1 MKRIHTFALL
11 TTIQIAA
18 VFPAFSQTGT
28 AATSFTPL
36 DMDSG
41 NRLLFN
47 IREEFATSNTF
58 DSLFLSTI
66 EEKPSEAF
74 PTALSACPE
83 QMEML
88 DGGTAVLIRNRY
100 GNTKINLKKNTVEWT
115 ANQEKAASSYSRTS
129 PASASPDGKWLCFL
143 RPAENLG
150 AQIILQNTANGKEV
164 VLSDECRNEYDR
176 IPVKWAPDSKTV
188 LFEKNGIIYFATPE
202 SMFRPLVLSD
212 DMRIIGSGS
221 INCVSWTNEK
231 FMLYV
236 HDDIIYK
243 IYENELYNRTMYA
256 PVVGYG
262 TIVARL
268 PYLFDSGRDKLWA
281 SQDGKSF
288 VTITG
293 QNIVTYFSCVQQGL
307 YFATVNAMFPIPASE
322 GSVVDSFVYWSM
334 DKKPYLWVES
344 IGYENGG
351 RTSSAY
357 SIEKNAALKARA
369 KNAGLPKV
377 SPDGKKIA
385 FASDSSFYVYDFSS
399 WKKTAE
405 YTSQAVK
412 SFCWR
417 NSSSIILGG
426 NSTICEWNCSNLK
439 ENFLYLSSAKTAC
452 FSGEKILAND
462 SSRWYEYIPETGTWK
477 ETTQSGKKQNSTVSN
492 GRYRAYSAGSYIN
505 IRSLSGSLQTYPLFA
520 SDVQTKKASKKIAIV
535 FDAMENADGLAKVLS
550 DIEKFGIKTTFFVNG
565 EFIRRYPLET
575 KQLAFADI
583 ECASGFYSSADLLSP
598 MFGIDESFIKRGL
611 ARNEDEFLA
620 ATGKEL
626 SLLWHAPNYKSN
638 EMMRN
643 AGSESGYTYV
653 DATPVNISTS
663 STSIIQD
670 VVDSLRDGKIISLTV
685 GKNTG
690 KENTYLTEH
699 LDLLFSTI
707 LNAGWEI
714 CPVQEL
720 IKR

>member
-1 MKRIHTFALL
+1 MKKNPASVLFAAIQL
-11 TTIQIAA
+11 TAAFSVFAQTGAA
-18 VFPAFSQTGT
+18 VN
-28 AATSFTPL
+28 SFIPL
-36 DMDSG
+36 DIDSD

-47 IREEFATSNTF
+47 IREDFSSNKF
-58 DSLFLSTI
+58 DSLFLSKI
-66 EEKPSEAF
+66 EEKPSQAF
-74 PTALSACPE
+74 PTELTACPE
-83 QMEML
+83 QMELL
-88 DGGTAVLIRNRY
+88 DGGSSVLIRNRY
-100 GNTKINLKKNTVEWT
+100 GSTRINMKKNTVEWT
-115 ANQEKAASSYSRTS
+115 ANQEKSASYSGAS

-143 RPAENLG
+143 RASG
-150 AQIILQNTANGKEV
+150 KMGSQIILQDASNGREA
-164 VLSDECRNEYDR
+164 VLCDECRNEYDR

-188 LFEKNGIIYFATPE
+188 LYEKNGMVYFATPE
-202 SMFRPLVLSD
+202 SMFRPLILSEE
-212 DMRIIGSGS
+212 MRVIGSGS
-221 INCVSWTNEK
+221 INCVSWTKEK

-243 IYENELYNRTMYA
+243 IYENELYNRAMYA

-268 PYLFDSGRDKLWA
+268 PYLFDCERDRLWA

-307 YFATVNAMFPIPASE
+307 YFATVNSMFPIPASE
-322 GSVVDSFVYWSM
+322 GSVVDASVFWNK

-344 IGYENGG
+344 IGYDNGG
-351 RTSSAY
+351 RSSSAY
-357 SIEKNAALKARA
+357 SVEDRAALKVRV

-385 FASDSSFYVYDFSS
+385 FASESSFQVYDFSN
-399 WKKTAE
+399 WKKLVE
-405 YTSQAVK
+405 YGSQTVK
-412 SFCWR
+412 SFCWS

-426 NSTICEWNCSNLK
+426 ERRICEWNTSSLK
-439 ENFLYLSSAKTAC
+439 ESFLHLSSAETAC
-452 FSGEKILAND
+452 FSGGKILAND
-462 SSRWYEYIPETGTWK
+462 SVRWYEYIPETGSWT
-477 ETTQSGKKQNSTVSN
+477 ETNLTGKKQSQTVSN

-520 SDVQTKKASKKIAIV
+520 SDLQAKKQSKKIAIV

-550 DIEKFGIKTTFFVNG
+550 DIEKFGIKTTFFING

-575 KQLAFADI
+575 KQLAFAGI
-583 ECASGFYSSADLLSP
+583 ECGSSFYSSADLLSP
-598 MFGIDESFIKRGL
+598 MFGIDGEFIKRGL

-638 EMMRN
+638 EMMRK
-643 AGSESGYTYV
+643 AGDESGYTYV
-653 DATPVNISTS
+653 EAEPLEIPS
-663 STSIIQD
+663 SSSSIIQD
-670 VVDSLRDGKIISLTV
+670 LVNGLVDGKIISLTV

-699 LDLLFSTI
+699 LDLLFSSI
-707 LNAGWEI
+707 LKAGWEI
-714 CPVQEL
+714 CPLQEL
-720 IKR
+720 LEGS